1 MILVKLLRYRL
12 RSSFRWATDAYESG
26 ELFKRKAATIVGKG
40 LDAAGKLME
49 IKGDKEE
56 T

>member
-1 MILVKLLRYRL
+1 MGHGLI
-12 RSSFRWATDAYESG
+12 WEW